1 MNAHKCLR
9 CSVCRMTGNFETFK
23 EHRHPEDSFT
33 KYQCYNC
40 SRQFVAMGMLKIH
53 VPNCTRPRRNTN
65 EDFSHQCQ
73 RCYDIFQD
81 EDDLTNHGRTC
92 VTICCQ
98 CKRSFNTIASRNFHS
113 NSCFRVKRSKTIYG
127 QFGRMTSNHQ
137 CAKCLLPSHDN
148 IEGLECKPTCPRC
161 GDIFSVVRN
170 RTKHLNTRCTD
181 PDYFLTVCCNEPQCT
196 YVERMQPGAE
206 LKIKQH
212 MASLHNLNLDV
223 VENEVEPIRIDE
235 DRDLEVIDADNDSS
249 ADESLPNFDEDMTAH
264 EAGPAGEFLIQPDIE
279 EGMNLDIPIGLDN
292 DDDDDYNYEV
302 SGDGGEQS
310 VVEFDH
316 QTDEDVDNADNAE
329 EPLEEE
335 EDDISSKLAI
345 LN

>member
-1 MNAHKCLR
+1 
-9 CSVCRMTGNFETFK
+9 
-23 EHRHPEDSFT
+23 
-33 KYQCYNC
+33 
-40 SRQFVAMGMLKIH
+40 
-53 VPNCTRPRRNTN
+53 
-65 EDFSHQCQ
+65 
-73 RCYDIFQD
+73 
-81 EDDLTNHGRTC
+81 
-92 VTICCQ
+92 
-98 CKRSFNTIASRNFHS
+98 
-113 NSCFRVKRSKTIYG
+113 
-127 QFGRMTSNHQ
+127 
-137 CAKCLLPSHDN
+137 
-148 IEGLECKPTCPRC
+148 
-161 GDIFSVVRN
+161 
-170 RTKHLNTRCTD
+170 
-181 PDYFLTVCCNEPQCT
+181 
-196 YVERMQPGAE
+196 MQPGAE

-249 ADESLPNFDEDMTAH
+249 ADESLPNSDEDMAAH

-279 EGMNLDIPIGLDN
+279 EGMNLDIPIGVDN